1 MEFELETAEKFAAH
15 QRKVEARKQE
25 MAEREHLRTIRM
37 QEEQRLKM
45 MQSELKRFEKEKK
58 IQAAREREE
67 QILEE

>member
-1 MEFELETAEKFAAH
+1 
-15 QRKVEARKQE
+15 

-45 MQSELKRFEKEKK
+45 MQSELKRVEKEKK